1 MESLEVHMLRSQGL
15 NLLEKEGFDEP
26 DVDRIVRF
34 RSAHWDYL
42 ATGRGYDAR
51 S

>member
-1 MESLEVHMLRSQGL
+1 MESLEAHTLRSQRWD
-15 NLLEKEGFDEP
+15 LLEKEGLDEP